1 MYVLWSV
8 FVQPV
13 SRLAACDRGLTG
25 LDDARSYIL
34 SLPADAPGKTN
45 SHNKIEEAYHA
56 IRQTRSCI
64 VNEHTYQTRI
74 GQIRARAKAGRA
86 KAASI
91 RAMKAAS
98 KANPSAAKAHP
109 HTPKARTIAA
119 KTNKGRAM
127 GRPVVKAAPMKTAP
141 PPPPTRSSGSGSR
154 FAFEFVRSPGLLPPK
169 AAPPALALPAPAPL
183 LALPAP
189 MLALPAPPA
198 HPAQAPVLPLALEN
212 LQVGV

>member
-13 SRLAACDRGLTG
+13 SRIAACDRGLTA
-25 LDDARSYIL
+25 LDDARSHIL
-34 SLPADAPGKTN
+34 SLPAGAPGKTN

-56 IRQTRSCI
+56 IRQTRSGI

-86 KAASI
+86 KAARI
-91 RAMKAAS
+91 KAKKAAS

-109 HTPKARTIAA
+109 HTPKAKTIIAA
-119 KTNKGRAM
+119 KTNKG
-127 GRPVVKAAPMKTAP
+127 GRPVV
-141 PPPPTRSSGSGSR
+141 
-154 FAFEFVRSPGLLPPK
+154 K